1 MIKSGDDIGLMLKTN
16 QKLVM
21 KLTAYGDVW
30 NQYFDGNLA
39 RRMQLLSAIYRAHTT
54 LPNEFLEHAGAQYSS
69 FQVIGMVYHH
79 SPLFFSGC
87 AA

>member
-16 QKLVM
+16 QKLLM

-39 RRMQLLSAIYRAHTT
+39 RRMQLLSAIHRAHATS
-54 LPNEFLEHAGAQYSS
+54 PNESLEHAGAQYSS
-69 FQVIGMVYHH
+69 FQAIGIVYHR
-79 SPLFFSGC
+79 SPLFFTGC